1 MARGVMVAAPSAD
14 AGRVSIVYIDD
25 GGADDLL
32 AYLEGRCGSNGKANV
47 AIVFAWWFDV
57 MSV

>member
-1 MARGVMVAAPSAD
+1 MVAAPSANV
-14 AGRVSIVYIDD
+14 GRVSIVYIDD

-47 AIVFAWWFDV
+47 AIVFVWWFDV